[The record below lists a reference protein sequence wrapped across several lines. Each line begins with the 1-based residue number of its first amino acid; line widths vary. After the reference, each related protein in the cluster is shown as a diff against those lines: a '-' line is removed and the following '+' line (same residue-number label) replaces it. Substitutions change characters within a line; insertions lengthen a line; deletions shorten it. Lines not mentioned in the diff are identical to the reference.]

1 VQTATLNE
9 FTAQYSG
16 DIISRFKAAA
26 EAAKAQQRDRAASI
40 REARALIRKA
50 GIRHPQELISL
61 MQCLHSAIKGM
72 DCGVDRYAA
81 KLLVLCCEMDDEFN
95 APGEEA

>member
-1 VQTATLNE
+1 MQTATLNE

-16 DIISRFKAAA
+16 DIISRFRAAA
-26 EAAKAQQRDRAASI
+26 EAATAQMRERADTIS
-40 REARALIRKA
+40 EARALIRKA

-81 KLLVLCCEMDDEFN
+81 KLLDLICEMDDEFN
-95 APGEEA
+95 EPGEEA

>member
-16 DIISRFKAAA
+16 DIITRFRAAA
-26 EAAKAQQRDRAASI
+26 VAAIQEKRERDAGI

-50 GIRHPQELISL
+50 GIRHPQELISM

-81 KLLVLCCEMDDEFN
+81 KLLDLCCEMDDEFN

>member
-1 VQTATLNE
+1 MNTATFNE

-16 DIISRFKAAA
+16 DIISRFKVAA
-26 EAAKAQQRDRAASI
+26 EAAKAQQRERAASI

-50 GIRHPQELISL
+50 GIRHPQELIGF
-61 MQCLHSAIKGM
+61 MQCLHGAIKGM

-81 KLLVLCCEMDDEFN
+81 QLLDLCCEMDDEFN
-95 APGEEA
+95 APGEGA